1 MEVIADSIGTIIMI
15 IAIILMG
22 MITYCESDK
31 EISVLRRRLMET
43 DNTVR
48 SLRDT
53 NSRLSYLEWRVSHP
67 EIEFAPIDE
76 EQIAF
81 DAKFASGKIV
91 KDIISD
97 TTGDVLKVK
106 VFFNSGD
113 NRQLEDAMNLKA
125 LLEKYGTQLFK

>member
-1 MEVIADSIGTIIMI
+1 MNIIVAVLNLIYVIAVSFAIWKLNERIKNQHFYTADVEKMI
-15 IAIILMG
+15 
-22 MITYCESDK
+22 E
-31 EISVLRRRLMET
+31 RRLGWYGDEVK
-43 DNTVR
+43 D
-48 SLRDT
+48 
-53 NSRLSYLEWRVSHP
+53 RLSYLEWRVSHP

-81 DAKFASGKIV
+81 DTKFASGKIV

>member
-1 MEVIADSIGTIIMI
+1 MNIIVAVLNLIYVIAVSFAIWKLNERIKNQHFYTADVEKMI
-15 IAIILMG
+15 
-22 MITYCESDK
+22 E
-31 EISVLRRRLMET
+31 RRLGWYGDEVK
-43 DNTVR
+43 D
-48 SLRDT
+48 
-53 NSRLSYLEWRVSHP
+53 RLSYLEWRVSHP
-67 EIEFAPIDE
+67 EIEFAPINE

>member
-1 MEVIADSIGTIIMI
+1 MREIKFRAWDAKEKQMLEVNH
-15 IAIILMG
+15 LFN
-22 MITYCESDK
+22 
-31 EISVLRRRLMET
+31 L
-43 DNTVR
+43 DN
-48 SLRDT
+48 
-53 NSRLSYLEWRVSHP
+53 EQ
-67 EIEFAPIDE
+67 PIDE